1 MSTEDKNQP
10 DDSEQIEKLIEQV
23 NESTQED
30 FESEEASEIAKLKE
44 DLSEMKDKYLRI
56 YAEFDNFK
64 KRTSKE
70 RIDLIK
76 TAAQDT
82 LTALLPILDD
92 FDRAKKN
99 SEVPNS
105 PEPFSEGINLLY
117 HKLTSLLKSR
127 GLEVMETNGKAFDPE
142 FHEAITEIPVTNP
155 ELQGKI
161 VDTVENGYF
170 LHDKLIRHAK
180 VVVGK

>member
-1 MSTEDKNQP
+1 
-10 DDSEQIEKLIEQV
+10 
-23 NESTQED
+23 
-30 FESEEASEIAKLKE
+30 
-44 DLSEMKDKYLRI
+44 MKDKYLRI

-105 PEPFSEGINLLY
+105 PEPFLKESIYFIIN
-117 HKLTSLLKSR
+117 
-127 GLEVMETNGKAFDPE
+127 
-142 FHEAITEIPVTNP
+142 
-155 ELQGKI
+155 
-161 VDTVENGYF
+161 
-170 LHDKLIRHAK
+170 
-180 VVVGK
+180 

>member
-1 MSTEDKNQP
+1 M
-10 DDSEQIEKLIEQV
+10 
-23 NESTQED
+23 
-30 FESEEASEIAKLKE
+30 
-44 DLSEMKDKYLRI
+44 
-56 YAEFDNFK
+56 
-64 KRTSKE
+64 
-70 RIDLIK
+70 IK

>member
-1 MSTEDKNQP
+1 MSTEDKNLK
-10 DDSEQIEKLIEQV
+10 DDSEQIDKIIEQV
-23 NESTQED
+23 NESAQED
-30 FESEEASEIAKLKE
+30 LVNEEMSEIAKLKAE
-44 DLSEMKDKYLRI
+44 LNEMRDKYLRI

-76 TAAQDT
+76 NAAQDT

-99 SEVPNS
+99 AEVPNS
-105 PEPFSEGINLLY
+105 TEPFSEGINLLY
-117 HKLTSLLKSR
+117 HKFTSLLKSR

-142 FHEAITEIPVTNP
+142 FHEAISEIPVTTP
-155 ELQGKI
+155 ELHGKI